1 MANKPQLLTI
11 QQASAATGLSVH
23 TLRYYE
29 RIGLLRQIGRAE
41 NGHRRYSS
49 VDMDRLKLLTKLI
62 LTKMPLEKVQR
73 YALLME
79 QGDAT
84 IAERESILSAHR
96 AEVLQQMDDL
106 RETLAI
112 IDYKLAIYKGKATT

>member
-1 MANKPQLLTI
+1 MANEPQLLTI
-11 QQASAATGLSVH
+11 QQASEVTGLSVH

-29 RIGLLRQIGRAE
+29 RIGLLRQIGRAQ

-49 VDMDRLKLLTKLI
+49 GDMDRIKLLTKLI

-79 QGDAT
+79 QGDVS
-84 IAERESILSAHR
+84 IAEREAILSDHR
-96 AEVLQQMDDL
+96 AEVLRQIEEL
-106 RETLAI
+106 HETLAI
-112 IDYKLAIYKGKATT
+112 IDYKLATYQQKAIT